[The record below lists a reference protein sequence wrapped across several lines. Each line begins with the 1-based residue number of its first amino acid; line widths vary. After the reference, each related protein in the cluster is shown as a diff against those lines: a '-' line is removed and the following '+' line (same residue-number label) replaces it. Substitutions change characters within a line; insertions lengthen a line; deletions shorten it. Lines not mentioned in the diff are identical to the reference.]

1 MRYDDFPDN
10 ASDFSTLTVS
20 GNDFSARY
28 LAAKKAVDDRALNR
42 QVWGTLRRIL
52 PQPTGRRPVGIL
64 EIGAG
69 IGTMLARVVDWGL
82 LAGAATYV
90 LTDCADDHLRQG
102 REYLTRW
109 AQRQGH
115 DLSWRDPRHG
125 RLCTANAVVSLVLAV
140 AGAEAIAH
148 GSEPSAPLHHLIA
161 HAVLDLVDFPILL
174 PQLLARLERRGL
186 AYLTCNFDGGNL
198 FLPEYQGQEEKEILA
213 RYHASIDLRLPGA
226 SRTGRRRLTFLQ
238 RPSLELLAAGGSD
251 WLIHPHNGSYTS
263 DESFFLH
270 TIIAMVKQELVAG
283 KGPPPPGLNAW
294 AGFRHRQVEAG
305 EVTFIARH
313 LDFITRRRR
322 SLP

>member
-1 MRYDDFPDN
+1 MRHDEFPHDV
-10 ASDFSTLTVS
+10 SDFSTLTVS

-42 QVWGTLRRIL
+42 QVWETLRRIL

-82 LAGAATYV
+82 LTGAATYV

-102 REYLTRW
+102 REYLTKW

-125 RLCTANAVVSLVLAV
+125 RLCTADADVSLVLAV

-148 GSEPSAPLHHLIA
+148 GSEPSGSFHLLIA

-174 PQLLARLERRGL
+174 PKLLARLEHRGL
-186 AYLTCNFDGGNL
+186 AYLTCNFDGDTL
-198 FLPEYQGQEEKEILA
+198 FLPEYQGDEEKEILA
-213 RYHASIDLRLPGA
+213 RYHASMDLRLPGA
-226 SRTGRRRLTFLQ
+226 SRTGRRLLTFLQ
-238 RPSLELLAAGGSD
+238 RPNLELLAAGGSD
-251 WLIHPHNGSYTS
+251 WLIHPQNGCYTT

-270 TIIAMVKQELVAG
+270 TIIATIKQELAAG
-283 KGPPPPGLNAW
+283 TEPPPPGLNAW
-294 AGFRHRQVEAG
+294 AGLRHRQVEAG
-305 EVTFIARH
+305 ELTFIARH
-313 LDFITRRRR
+313 LDFIARRR